1 MTVNNQS
8 NSCQTSF
15 LDAVRH
21 QGPVQGNTHNLYKYP
36 ARFSP
41 VFARAAIET
50 FTKPGDVVLDP
61 FVGGGTSMVEARL
74 LGRHGFSSD
83 ISSLAVFLT
92 RTKSI
97 PLPNSDLSTIESWF
111 EHASGDLNI
120 HQPTVNLREGDYE
133 GYDKNMPWRLRK
145 LCEQYLASIDELP
158 ALRLRRFARCVLL
171 RCGQW
176 AMDCRKTIPTVEEF
190 RIRLAEILFE
200 STMAMREFSSS
211 LSKNRKSG
219 IGCGTFRCVQ
229 SSAKELNA
237 KSFGSSLQ
245 KKANLILTSPPYP
258 GVYVLYHRWKVR
270 GRKETP
276 APFWLADCRDGEGQS
291 HYCFGDRRSEGLHD
305 YFDGIR
311 ESFAGVREIVDPN
324 ALVVQVVSFKEPR
337 WQISNYLEAM
347 KQAGFAEVMPK
358 KLGIP
363 VSGRLWREVP
373 GRRWFAMIQG
383 ELSTSKELVLFHRPA

>member
-1 MTVNNQS
+1 MAVKNQS
-8 NSCQTSF
+8 TSHQLSF

-21 QGPVQGNTHNLYKYP
+21 QGPVQGATHNLYKYP

-97 PLPNSDLSTIESWF
+97 PLSNSDLSTVESWF
-111 EHASGDLNI
+111 EHASDGLNI
-120 HQPTVNLREGDYE
+120 HLPTSNLREGAYE

-145 LCEQYLASIDELP
+145 LCEQYLASIDDLP
-158 ALRLRRFARCVLL
+158 ALRQRRFARCILL

-190 RIRLAEILFE
+190 RIKLAGILCE
-200 STMAMREFSSS
+200 SVMAMREFSSI
-211 LSKNRKSG
+211 LSMNKKSD

-229 SSAKELNA
+229 SSAKELDA
-237 KSFGSSLQ
+237 KSFGSSLR
-245 KKANLILTSPPYP
+245 KKVNLILTSPPYP
-258 GVYVLYHRWKVR
+258 GVHVLYHRWNVR
-270 GRKETP
+270 GRRESP
-276 APFWLADCRDGEGQS
+276 VPFWLADCRRNKTDS
-291 HYCFGDRRSEGLHD
+291 NIIC
-305 YFDGIR
+305 
-311 ESFAGVREIVDPN
+311 GV
-324 ALVVQVVSFKEPR
+324 LK
-337 WQISNYLEAM
+337 
-347 KQAGFAEVMPK
+347 
-358 KLGIP
+358 
-363 VSGRLWREVP
+363 SG
-373 GRRWFAMIQG
+373 
-383 ELSTSKELVLFHRPA
+383 